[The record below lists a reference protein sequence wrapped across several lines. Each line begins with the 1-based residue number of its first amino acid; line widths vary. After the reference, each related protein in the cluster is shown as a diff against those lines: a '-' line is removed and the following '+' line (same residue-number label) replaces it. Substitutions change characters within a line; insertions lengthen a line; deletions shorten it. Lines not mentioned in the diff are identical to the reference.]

1 MVIKLLPV
9 KAQTL
14 VRSRLI
20 SGGVWAVGGKVFV
33 LPLGLLISALLTR
46 VLSPDDMGA
55 YIFAQSIVLSGIVV
69 AQLGLGPTAVRMIA
83 GPLGTGDLVS
93 VRDNVRNL
101 LQWGLTGA
109 LITAVLMILFK
120 NFIGIEPN
128 VVVWVALWT
137 LVLAIQKLMTEIL
150 RGFHDIRAAALIGD
164 ASSGGL
170 ISYIVTAVILLFVW
184 QLYGQ
189 IGFPAALL
197 ITVIAGTIAVIW
209 GFVMLAR
216 KLQSLNLT
224 RGRGDTHFSWSFL
237 YAALPVLGH
246 TLATLLQNQSG
257 IWFLEAFQPSSD
269 VALYGVAARV
279 VVLITVPLSVVN
291 SVIAPMIPD
300 LFGKGETERLERI
313 LRGLSTLSTIPAV
326 IALIV
331 FFLAGPFFLQLVFG
345 EFYRAAGNLLIILT
359 LGTVFNVMAGSCGL
373 TLILTGHQK
382 TLMGISIF
390 TGLLTAVAVY
400 YTAGRFGTIGVASVV
415 SASLFLK
422 NVLMII
428 FNKRLT
434 GIWAHA
440 MLRLDSRTIADLL
453 K

>member
-1 MVIKLLPV
+1 
-9 KAQTL
+9 
-14 VRSRLI
+14 
-20 SGGVWAVGGKVFV
+20 
-33 LPLGLLISALLTR
+33 
-46 VLSPDDMGA
+46 
-55 YIFAQSIVLSGIVV
+55 
-69 AQLGLGPTAVRMIA
+69 
-83 GPLGTGDLVS
+83 
-93 VRDNVRNL
+93 
-101 LQWGLTGA
+101 
-109 LITAVLMILFK
+109 MILFK

-170 ISYIVTAVILLFVW
+170 ISYIVTAGILLFVW

-209 GFVMLAR
+209 AFVMLAR

-224 RGRGDTHFSWSFL
+224 QGRGDTHFSWSFL

-400 YTAGRFGTIGVASVV
+400 YAAGRFGTIGVASVV

>member
-1 MVIKLLPV
+1 
-9 KAQTL
+9 
-14 VRSRLI
+14 
-20 SGGVWAVGGKVFV
+20 
-33 LPLGLLISALLTR
+33 
-46 VLSPDDMGA
+46 
-55 YIFAQSIVLSGIVV
+55 
-69 AQLGLGPTAVRMIA
+69 
-83 GPLGTGDLVS
+83 
-93 VRDNVRNL
+93 
-101 LQWGLTGA
+101 
-109 LITAVLMILFK
+109 
-120 NFIGIEPN
+120 
-128 VVVWVALWT
+128 
-137 LVLAIQKLMTEIL
+137 
-150 RGFHDIRAAALIGD
+150 
-164 ASSGGL
+164 
-170 ISYIVTAVILLFVW
+170 
-184 QLYGQ
+184 
-189 IGFPAALL
+189 
-197 ITVIAGTIAVIW
+197 
-209 GFVMLAR
+209 MLAR

-224 RGRGDTHFSWSFL
+224 QGRGDTHFSWSFL

-400 YTAGRFGTIGVASVV
+400 YAAGRFGTIGVASVV

-440 MLRLDSRTIADLL
+440 MLRLDSRTITDLL

>member
-400 YTAGRFGTIGVASVV
+400 YAAGRFGTIGVASVV